1 MISIITKL
9 SYIYETIVVTFKSLL
24 MERLTQPEEDALR
37 VLWLLSGGFVKD
49 VLDGLPALPGTTLP
63 GTTLPGTTLPGTTL
77 PGTTLP
83 GTTALPGTTLP
94 GTTLPGT
101 ALPGTTQR
109 PPYTTLASTL
119 RNLERKGYVRSE
131 KLGNSFRFVPVVTA
145 DDYQRRSLG
154 TLVKQHFQDSYKD
167 LVSFFAQENKIS
179 AADLQEII
187 DLIERK
193 KAE

>member
-1 MISIITKL
+1 
-9 SYIYETIVVTFKSLL
+9 

-37 VLWLLSGGFVKD
+37 VLWPLPSGGFVKEI
-49 VLDGLPALPGTTLP
+49 LGGLPVP
-63 GTTLPGTTLPGTTL
+63 
-77 PGTTLP
+77 
-83 GTTALPGTTLP
+83 
-94 GTTLPGT
+94 
-101 ALPGTTQR
+101 R

-131 KLGNSFRFVPVVTA
+131 KLGNSYRFVPLISA

-154 TLVKQHFQDSYKD
+154 TLVQQHFQNSYKD
-167 LVSFFAQENKIS
+167 LVSFFAQDEKVS

-193 KAE
+193 KAR

>member
-1 MISIITKL
+1 MIFIITKL
-9 SYIYETIVVTFKSLL
+9 SYIYETIVILLRHLL

-37 VLWLLSGGFVKD
+37 VLWLLSGGGFVKD
-49 VLDGLPALPGTTLP
+49 VLDGLP
-63 GTTLPGTTLPGTTL
+63 
-77 PGTTLP
+77 
-83 GTTALPGTTLP
+83 
-94 GTTLPGT
+94 TLPGT
-101 ALPGTTQR
+101 ALPGTAPR

-154 TLVKQHFQDSYKD
+154 TLVKQHFQNSYKD

-187 DLIERK
+187 KLIESK
-193 KAE
+193 KPE